1 MMEIQDK
8 NEIIAQ
14 VTFNTI
20 KKMDGNLKTL
30 TEFGYFTYFITVDQD
45 SNFCMGFKSED
56 FNKIY
61 EYSGK
66 TYIENEFKDY
76 IIALNEDLGGE
87 KWPIVLKA
95 PLKDYD
101 LLNKLKKEKK
111 EKKEKKDLSE
121 EEKKQ
126 AEELKK
132 EKKDL
137 SEEEKKQVEELK
149 KKLENYAKV
158 TSEKFS
164 LFRVKLYASVIQ
176 QMLED
181 VKNKKPTKLFSYHL
195 NRDNILYIL
204 PSEDRVELIYGI
216 TFLQDTDISLAKV
229 FLQELEEAKRHVKNC
244 LDAKVY
250 VKTDKDI
257 PNDITKIDLPGNYS
271 NGLVVFNLYIKDIT
285 QIVKK
290 LNYFVNFRQYLQFHI
305 HSIKT
310 FLHIRMN
317 RKGKEIENKLN
328 SCKIVPDEYI
338 KKLETLN
345 FYVALKKKDEQQ
357 KLFAT
362 ETKKINV

>member
-1 MMEIQDK
+1 MEIQDK

-14 VTFNTI
+14 ITFNTI
-20 KKMDGNLKTL
+20 KKMKGNLKIL
-30 TEFGYFTYFITVDQD
+30 TEFGYFTYYITFDQD
-45 SNFCMGFKSED
+45 NNFCMGFQSED

-76 IIALNEDLGGE
+76 IIAPNEDLGGK

-101 LLNKLKKEKK
+101 LLNKK
-111 EKKEKKDLSE
+111 KKDLSE

-126 AEELKK
+126 A
-132 EKKDL
+132 
-137 SEEEKKQVEELK
+137 EELK

-290 LNYFVNFRQYLQFHI
+290 LNYFVNFRQYIQFHI

>member
-1 MMEIQDK
+1 MEIQDK

-14 VTFNTI
+14 ITYNSI
-20 KKMDGNLKTL
+20 KKMEGNLKTL
-30 TEFGYFTYFITVDQD
+30 SEFGYFTYFITFDD
-45 SNFCMGFKSED
+45 NCFCMGFESED

-61 EYSGK
+61 DYSGK

-76 IIALNEDLGGE
+76 KVSTNEELGGR

-95 PLKDYD
+95 PLNDYEK
-101 LLNKLKKEKK
+101 LNKKKKN
-111 EKKEKKDLSE
+111 LSE
-121 EEKKQ
+121 EEKKEI
-126 AEELKK
+126 EEL
-132 EKKDL
+132 E
-137 SEEEKKQVEELK
+137 
-149 KKLENYAKV
+149 KKLESYAKV

-195 NRDNILYIL
+195 NKDNILYIF

-216 TFLQDTDISLAKV
+216 TFSQDTDISLAKV

-290 LNYFVNFRQYLQFHI
+290 LNYFVNFRQYIQFHI

-357 KLFAT
+357 KIFAT

>member
-14 VTFNTI
+14 ITFNSI
-20 KKMDGNLKTL
+20 KKMEGNLKTL
-30 TEFGYFTYFITVDQD
+30 TEFGYFTYYITFDQD
-45 SNFCMGFKSED
+45 NNFCMGFQSED

-76 IIALNEDLGGE
+76 IIAPNEDLGGK

-101 LLNKLKKEKK
+101 LLNKK
-111 EKKEKKDLSE
+111 KKDLSE

-126 AEELKK
+126 A
-132 EKKDL
+132 
-137 SEEEKKQVEELK
+137 EELK

-216 TFLQDTDISLAKV
+216 TFLQDTDISIAKV

-271 NGLVVFNLYIKDIT
+271 NSLVVVNLYIKDIT

-290 LNYFVNFRQYLQFHI
+290 LNYFVNFRQYIQFHI

>member
-101 LLNKLKKEKK
+101 LLNKK
-111 EKKEKKDLSE
+111 
-121 EEKKQ
+121 
-126 AEELKK
+126 
-132 EKKDL
+132 KKDL

-290 LNYFVNFRQYLQFHI
+290 LNYFVNFRQYIQFHI

>member
-14 VTFNTI
+14 ITFNSI
-20 KKMDGNLKTL
+20 KKREANVKTL

-45 SNFCMGFKSED
+45 SNFCMGFESED

-101 LLNKLKKEKK
+101 LLKKEKK
-111 EKKEKKDLSE
+111 ELSE

-126 AEELKK
+126 A
-132 EKKDL
+132 
-137 SEEEKKQVEELK
+137 EELK

-290 LNYFVNFRQYLQFHI
+290 LNYFVNFRQYIQFHI

>member
-101 LLNKLKKEKK
+101 LLNKK
-111 EKKEKKDLSE
+111 KKDLSE

-290 LNYFVNFRQYLQFHI
+290 LNYFVNFRQYIQFHI

>member
-14 VTFNTI
+14 ITFNSI
-20 KKMDGNLKTL
+20 KKMEGNIKTL
-30 TEFGYFTYFITVDQD
+30 TEFGYFTYYITFDQD
-45 SNFCMGFKSED
+45 NNFCMGFQSED

-76 IIALNEDLGGE
+76 IIAPNEDLGGK

-101 LLNKLKKEKK
+101 LLNKK
-111 EKKEKKDLSE
+111 KKDLSE

-126 AEELKK
+126 AEELA
-132 EKKDL
+132 
-137 SEEEKKQVEELK
+137 

-290 LNYFVNFRQYLQFHI
+290 LNYFVNFRQYIQFHI

>member
-1 MMEIQDK
+1 
-8 NEIIAQ
+8 
-14 VTFNTI
+14 
-20 KKMDGNLKTL
+20 
-30 TEFGYFTYFITVDQD
+30 
-45 SNFCMGFKSED
+45 
-56 FNKIY
+56 
-61 EYSGK
+61 
-66 TYIENEFKDY
+66 
-76 IIALNEDLGGE
+76 
-87 KWPIVLKA
+87 
-95 PLKDYD
+95 
-101 LLNKLKKEKK
+101 
-111 EKKEKKDLSE
+111 
-121 EEKKQ
+121 
-126 AEELKK
+126 
-132 EKKDL
+132 
-137 SEEEKKQVEELK
+137 
-149 KKLENYAKV
+149 
-158 TSEKFS
+158 
-164 LFRVKLYASVIQ
+164 
-176 QMLED
+176 MLED

-195 NRDNILYIL
+195 NKDNILYIF

-216 TFLQDTDISLAKV
+216 TFSQDTDISLAKV

-290 LNYFVNFRQYLQFHI
+290 LNYFVNFRQYIQFHI

-357 KLFAT
+357 KIFAT
-362 ETKKINV
+362 ESKKINV

>member
-14 VTFNTI
+14 ITFKTI

-45 SNFCMGFKSED
+45 SNFCMGFESED

-76 IIALNEDLGGE
+76 IIAPNEDLGGK

-101 LLNKLKKEKK
+101 LLKKEKK
-111 EKKEKKDLSE
+111 ELSE

-126 AEELKK
+126 AEELK
-132 EKKDL
+132 
-137 SEEEKKQVEELK
+137 Q
-149 KKLENYAKV
+149 KLENYAKV

-290 LNYFVNFRQYLQFHI
+290 LNYFVNFRQYIQFHI

>member
-14 VTFNTI
+14 ITFNSI
-20 KKMDGNLKTL
+20 KKMEGNLKTL
-30 TEFGYFTYFITVDQD
+30 TEFGYFTYYITFDQD
-45 SNFCMGFKSED
+45 NNFCMGFQSED

-76 IIALNEDLGGE
+76 IIAPNEDLGGK

-101 LLNKLKKEKK
+101 LLNKK
-111 EKKEKKDLSE
+111 KKDLSE

-126 AEELKK
+126 A
-132 EKKDL
+132 
-137 SEEEKKQVEELK
+137 EELK

-250 VKTDKDI
+250 VKTDKAI

-290 LNYFVNFRQYLQFHI
+290 LNYFVNFRQYIQFHI

>member
-14 VTFNTI
+14 ITFNSI
-20 KKMDGNLKTL
+20 KKMEGNLKTL
-30 TEFGYFTYFITVDQD
+30 NEFGYFTYYITFDQD
-45 SNFCMGFKSED
+45 NNFCMGFQSED

-101 LLNKLKKEKK
+101 LLNKK
-111 EKKEKKDLSE
+111 KKDLSE

-126 AEELKK
+126 A
-132 EKKDL
+132 
-137 SEEEKKQVEELK
+137 EELK

-290 LNYFVNFRQYLQFHI
+290 LNNFVNFRQYIQFHI

>member
-14 VTFNTI
+14 ITFKTI

-45 SNFCMGFKSED
+45 SNFCMGFESED

-76 IIALNEDLGGE
+76 IIAPNEDLGGK

-101 LLNKLKKEKK
+101 LLKKEKK
-111 EKKEKKDLSE
+111 ELSE

-126 AEELKK
+126 A
-132 EKKDL
+132 
-137 SEEEKKQVEELK
+137 EELK

-290 LNYFVNFRQYLQFHI
+290 LNYFVNFRQYIQFHI

>member
-14 VTFNTI
+14 ITFNSI
-20 KKMDGNLKTL
+20 KKMEGNLKTL
-30 TEFGYFTYFITVDQD
+30 TEFGYFTYYITFDQD
-45 SNFCMGFKSED
+45 NNFCMGFQSED

-76 IIALNEDLGGE
+76 IIAPNEDLGGK

-101 LLNKLKKEKK
+101 LLNKK
-111 EKKEKKDLSE
+111 KKDLSE

-126 AEELKK
+126 A
-132 EKKDL
+132 
-137 SEEEKKQVEELK
+137 EELK

-290 LNYFVNFRQYLQFHI
+290 LNYFVNFRQYIQFHI

>member
-14 VTFNTI
+14 ITYNSI
-20 KKMDGNLKTL
+20 KKKEANQKTL
-30 TEFGYFTYFITVDQD
+30 TEFGYFTYFITFKD
-45 SNFCMGFKSED
+45 NCFCMGFNSED

-66 TYIENEFKDY
+66 TYIENEFKEY
-76 IIALNEDLGGE
+76 KVATNEELEGK

-95 PLKDYD
+95 PLNDYE
-101 LLNKLKKEKK
+101 KMKKKK
-111 EKKEKKDLSE
+111 KNLSE
-121 EEKKQ
+121 EEKK
-126 AEELKK
+126 E
-132 EKKDL
+132 
-137 SEEEKKQVEELK
+137 VEELA

-195 NRDNILYIL
+195 NKDNILYIF

-216 TFLQDTDISLAKV
+216 TFSQDTDISLAKV

-290 LNYFVNFRQYLQFHI
+290 LNYFVNFRQYIQFHI

-357 KLFAT
+357 KIFAT
-362 ETKKINV
+362 ESKKINV

>member
-1 MMEIQDK
+1 MEIQDK

-14 VTFNTI
+14 ITFNSI
-20 KKMDGNLKTL
+20 KKMEGNLKTL
-30 TEFGYFTYFITVDQD
+30 TEFGYFTYFITFDQD
-45 SNFCMGFKSED
+45 SNFCMGFESED

-76 IIALNEDLGGE
+76 IIAPNEDLGGK

-95 PLKDYD
+95 PLKEYE
-101 LLNKLKKEKK
+101 LLNKKKKN
-111 EKKEKKDLSE
+111 LSE

-126 AEELKK
+126 AEEL
-132 EKKDL
+132 EKN
-137 SEEEKKQVEELK
+137 
-149 KKLENYAKV
+149 LENYAKV

-181 VKNKKPTKLFSYHL
+181 VKSKKPTKLFSYHL

-290 LNYFVNFRQYLQFHI
+290 LNYFVNFRQYIQFHI

-357 KLFAT
+357 KIFAT

>member
-14 VTFNTI
+14 ITFNSI
-20 KKMDGNLKTL
+20 KKREANVKTL
-30 TEFGYFTYFITVDQD
+30 TEFGYFTYYITFDQD
-45 SNFCMGFKSED
+45 NNFCMGFQSED

-76 IIALNEDLGGE
+76 IIAPNEDLGGK

-101 LLNKLKKEKK
+101 LLKKL
-111 EKKEKKDLSE
+111 KKEKKDLSE

-126 AEELKK
+126 AEELK
-132 EKKDL
+132 
-137 SEEEKKQVEELK
+137 Q
-149 KKLENYAKV
+149 KLENYAKV

-290 LNYFVNFRQYLQFHI
+290 LNYFVNFRQYIQFHI

>member
-14 VTFNTI
+14 ITFNTI

-30 TEFGYFTYFITVDQD
+30 TEFGYFTYYITFDQD

-76 IIALNEDLGGE
+76 IIALNEDLGGK

-101 LLNKLKKEKK
+101 LLNKK
-111 EKKEKKDLSE
+111 KKDLSE

-126 AEELKK
+126 A
-132 EKKDL
+132 
-137 SEEEKKQVEELK
+137 EELK

-290 LNYFVNFRQYLQFHI
+290 LNYFVNFRQYIQFHI

>member
-14 VTFNTI
+14 ITFNSI
-20 KKMDGNLKTL
+20 KKMEGNLKTL
-30 TEFGYFTYFITVDQD
+30 TEFGYFTYFITFDQD
-45 SNFCMGFKSED
+45 SNFCMGFESED

-76 IIALNEDLGGE
+76 IIAPNEDLGGK

-95 PLKDYD
+95 PLKEYE
-101 LLNKLKKEKK
+101 LLNKKKKN
-111 EKKEKKDLSE
+111 LSE

-126 AEELKK
+126 AEEL
-132 EKKDL
+132 E
-137 SEEEKKQVEELK
+137 

-164 LFRVKLYASVIQ
+164 IFRVKLYASVIQ

-271 NGLVVFNLYIKDIT
+271 NGLVVFNLYIKDLT

-290 LNYFVNFRQYLQFHI
+290 LNYFVNFRQYIQFHI

-357 KLFAT
+357 KIFAT

>member
-14 VTFNTI
+14 ITFNSI
-20 KKMDGNLKTL
+20 KKREANVKTL
-30 TEFGYFTYFITVDQD
+30 TEFGYFTYFITFDRD

-101 LLNKLKKEKK
+101 LLKKL
-111 EKKEKKDLSE
+111 KKEKKDLSE

-126 AEELKK
+126 AKELKK
-132 EKKDL
+132 EKKEL

-290 LNYFVNFRQYLQFHI
+290 LNYFVNFRQYIQFHI

>member
-14 VTFNTI
+14 ITFNTI
-20 KKMDGNLKTL
+20 KKMKGNLKIL
-30 TEFGYFTYFITVDQD
+30 TEFGYFTYYITFDQD
-45 SNFCMGFKSED
+45 NNFCMGFQSED

-76 IIALNEDLGGE
+76 IIAPNEDLGGK

-101 LLNKLKKEKK
+101 LLNKK
-111 EKKEKKDLSE
+111 KKDLSE

-126 AEELKK
+126 A
-132 EKKDL
+132 
-137 SEEEKKQVEELK
+137 EELK

-290 LNYFVNFRQYLQFHI
+290 LNYFVNFRQYIQFHI

>member
-14 VTFNTI
+14 ITFNSI
-20 KKMDGNLKTL
+20 KKMEGNIKTL
-30 TEFGYFTYFITVDQD
+30 TEFGYFTYYITFDQD
-45 SNFCMGFKSED
+45 SNFCMGFESED

-76 IIALNEDLGGE
+76 IIAPNEDLGGK

-101 LLNKLKKEKK
+101 LLNKK
-111 EKKEKKDLSE
+111 KKDLSE

-126 AEELKK
+126 AEELA
-132 EKKDL
+132 
-137 SEEEKKQVEELK
+137 

-290 LNYFVNFRQYLQFHI
+290 LNYFVNFRQYIQFHI

>member
-1 MMEIQDK
+1 MEIQDK

-14 VTFNTI
+14 ITFNSI
-20 KKMDGNLKTL
+20 KKMEGNLKTL
-30 TEFGYFTYFITVDQD
+30 TEFGYFTYYITFDQD

-126 AEELKK
+126 A
-132 EKKDL
+132 
-137 SEEEKKQVEELK
+137 EELK

-290 LNYFVNFRQYLQFHI
+290 LNYFVNFRQYIQFHI

>member
-1 MMEIQDK
+1 MEIQDK

-14 VTFNTI
+14 ITYNSI
-20 KKMDGNLKTL
+20 KKMEGNLKTL
-30 TEFGYFTYFITVDQD
+30 SEFGYFTYFITFDD
-45 SNFCMGFKSED
+45 NCFCMGFESED

-61 EYSGK
+61 DYSGK

-76 IIALNEDLGGE
+76 KVSTNEELGGR

-95 PLKDYD
+95 PLNDYEK
-101 LLNKLKKEKK
+101 LNKKKKN
-111 EKKEKKDLSE
+111 LSE
-121 EEKKQ
+121 EEKKEI
-126 AEELKK
+126 EEL
-132 EKKDL
+132 E
-137 SEEEKKQVEELK
+137 
-149 KKLENYAKV
+149 KKLESYAKV

-195 NRDNILYIL
+195 NKDNILYIF

-216 TFLQDTDISLAKV
+216 TFSQDTDISLAKV

-290 LNYFVNFRQYLQFHI
+290 LNYFVNFRQYIQFHI

-357 KLFAT
+357 KIFAT
-362 ETKKINV
+362 ESKKINV

>member
-1 MMEIQDK
+1 MEIQDK

-14 VTFNTI
+14 ITYNSI
-20 KKMDGNLKTL
+20 KKMEGNLKTL
-30 TEFGYFTYFITVDQD
+30 SEFGYFTYFITFDD
-45 SNFCMGFKSED
+45 NCFCMGFESED

-61 EYSGK
+61 DYSGK

-76 IIALNEDLGGE
+76 KVSTNEELGGR

-95 PLKDYD
+95 PLNDYEK
-101 LLNKLKKEKK
+101 LNKKKKN
-111 EKKEKKDLSE
+111 LSE
-121 EEKKQ
+121 EEKKEI
-126 AEELKK
+126 EEL
-132 EKKDL
+132 E
-137 SEEEKKQVEELK
+137 
-149 KKLENYAKV
+149 KKLESYAKV

-290 LNYFVNFRQYLQFHI
+290 LNYFVNFRQYIQFHI

-357 KLFAT
+357 KIFAT

>member
-14 VTFNTI
+14 ITFNSI
-20 KKMDGNLKTL
+20 KKMEGNIKTI
-30 TEFGYFTYFITVDQD
+30 TEFGYFTYYITFDQD
-45 SNFCMGFKSED
+45 SNFCMGFESED

-76 IIALNEDLGGE
+76 IIAPNEDLGGK

-101 LLNKLKKEKK
+101 LLNKK
-111 EKKEKKDLSE
+111 KKDLSE

-126 AEELKK
+126 AEELA
-132 EKKDL
+132 
-137 SEEEKKQVEELK
+137 

-195 NRDNILYIL
+195 HRDNILYIL

-290 LNYFVNFRQYLQFHI
+290 LNYFVNFRQYIQFHI

>member
-14 VTFNTI
+14 ITFNTI
-20 KKMDGNLKTL
+20 KKMKGNLKIL
-30 TEFGYFTYFITVDQD
+30 TEFGYFTYYITVDQD

-76 IIALNEDLGGE
+76 IIAPNEDLGGK

-101 LLNKLKKEKK
+101 LLNKK
-111 EKKEKKDLSE
+111 
-121 EEKKQ
+121 
-126 AEELKK
+126 
-132 EKKDL
+132 KKDL

-290 LNYFVNFRQYLQFHI
+290 LNYFVNFRQYIQFHI

>member
-1 MMEIQDK
+1 MEIQDK

-14 VTFNTI
+14 ITFNSI
-20 KKMDGNLKTL
+20 KKMEGNLKTL
-30 TEFGYFTYFITVDQD
+30 TEFGYFTYFITFDQD
-45 SNFCMGFKSED
+45 SNFCMGFESED

-76 IIALNEDLGGE
+76 IIAPNEDLGGK

-95 PLKDYD
+95 PLKEYE
-101 LLNKLKKEKK
+101 LLNKKKKN
-111 EKKEKKDLSE
+111 LSE

-126 AEELKK
+126 AEEL
-132 EKKDL
+132 E
-137 SEEEKKQVEELK
+137 

-290 LNYFVNFRQYLQFHI
+290 LNYFVNFRQYIQFHI

-357 KLFAT
+357 KIFAT

>member
-14 VTFNTI
+14 ITFNSI
-20 KKMDGNLKTL
+20 KKMEGNIKTL
-30 TEFGYFTYFITVDQD
+30 TEFGYFTYYITFDQD

-76 IIALNEDLGGE
+76 IIAPNEDLGGK

-101 LLNKLKKEKK
+101 LLNKK
-111 EKKEKKDLSE
+111 KKDLSE

-126 AEELKK
+126 AEELA
-132 EKKDL
+132 
-137 SEEEKKQVEELK
+137 

-290 LNYFVNFRQYLQFHI
+290 LNYFVNFRQYIQFHI

>member
-1 MMEIQDK
+1 MEIQDK

-14 VTFNTI
+14 ITFNTI
-20 KKMDGNLKTL
+20 KKMKGNLKIL
-30 TEFGYFTYFITVDQD
+30 TEFGYFTYYITFDQD
-45 SNFCMGFKSED
+45 NNFCMGFQSED

-111 EKKEKKDLSE
+111 E
-121 EEKKQ
+121 
-126 AEELKK
+126 KK

-290 LNYFVNFRQYLQFHI
+290 LNYFVNFRQYIQFHI

>member
-14 VTFNTI
+14 ITYNSI
-20 KKMDGNLKTL
+20 KKMEGNLKTL
-30 TEFGYFTYFITVDQD
+30 SEFGYFTYFITFDD
-45 SNFCMGFKSED
+45 NCFCMGFESED

-61 EYSGK
+61 DYSGK

-76 IIALNEDLGGE
+76 KVSTNEELGGR

-95 PLKDYD
+95 PLNDYEK
-101 LLNKLKKEKK
+101 LNKKKKN
-111 EKKEKKDLSE
+111 LSE
-121 EEKKQ
+121 EEKKEI
-126 AEELKK
+126 EEL
-132 EKKDL
+132 E
-137 SEEEKKQVEELK
+137 
-149 KKLENYAKV
+149 KKLESYAKV

-195 NRDNILYIL
+195 NKDNILYIF

-216 TFLQDTDISLAKV
+216 TFSQDTDISLAKV

-290 LNYFVNFRQYLQFHI
+290 LNYFVNFRQYIQFHI

-357 KLFAT
+357 KIFAT

>member
-1 MMEIQDK
+1 MEIQDK

-14 VTFNTI
+14 ITYNSI
-20 KKMDGNLKTL
+20 KKMEGNLKTL
-30 TEFGYFTYFITVDQD
+30 TEFGYFTYFITFDQD
-45 SNFCMGFKSED
+45 SNFCMGFESED

-66 TYIENEFKDY
+66 NYIETEFKDY
-76 IIALNEDLGGE
+76 IIAPNEDLGGK

-95 PLKDYD
+95 SLADYA
-101 LLNKLKKEKK
+101 LLNKKKKN
-111 EKKEKKDLSE
+111 LTE
-121 EEKKQ
+121 EEKKL
-126 AEELKK
+126 AEEL
-132 EKKDL
+132 
-137 SEEEKKQVEELK
+137 EEK
-149 KKLENYAKV
+149 LEKYAKV

-181 VKNKKPTKLFSYHL
+181 VKAKKPTKLFSYHL
-195 NRDNILYIL
+195 NKDNILYIL

-216 TFLQDTDISLAKV
+216 TFSQDTDISLAKV

-290 LNYFVNFRQYLQFHI
+290 LNYFVNFRQYIQFHI

-357 KLFAT
+357 KIFAT
-362 ETKKINV
+362 ESKKINV

>member
-14 VTFNTI
+14 ITYNSI
-20 KKMDGNLKTL
+20 KKMEGNLKTL
-30 TEFGYFTYFITVDQD
+30 SEFGYFTYFITFDD
-45 SNFCMGFKSED
+45 NCFCMGFESED

-61 EYSGK
+61 DYSGK

-76 IIALNEDLGGE
+76 KVSTNEELGGR

-95 PLKDYD
+95 PLNDYEK
-101 LLNKLKKEKK
+101 LNKKKKN
-111 EKKEKKDLSE
+111 LSE
-121 EEKKQ
+121 EEKKEI
-126 AEELKK
+126 EEL
-132 EKKDL
+132 E
-137 SEEEKKQVEELK
+137 
-149 KKLENYAKV
+149 KKLESYAKV

-290 LNYFVNFRQYLQFHI
+290 LNYFVNFRQYIQFHI

>member
-14 VTFNTI
+14 ITFNSI
-20 KKMDGNLKTL
+20 KKMEGNLKTL
-30 TEFGYFTYFITVDQD
+30 NEFGYFTYYITFDQD
-45 SNFCMGFKSED
+45 NNFCMGFQSED

-76 IIALNEDLGGE
+76 IIAPNEDLGGK

-101 LLNKLKKEKK
+101 LLNKK
-111 EKKEKKDLSE
+111 KKDLSE

-290 LNYFVNFRQYLQFHI
+290 LNYFVNFRQYIQFHI

>member
-1 MMEIQDK
+1 MEIQDK

-14 VTFNTI
+14 ITFKKI
-20 KKMDGNLKTL
+20 KKMKGNLKIL
-30 TEFGYFTYFITVDQD
+30 TEFGYFTYYITVDQD

-132 EKKDL
+132 
-137 SEEEKKQVEELK
+137 
-149 KKLENYAKV
+149 KLENYAKV

-204 PSEDRVELIYGI
+204 PSEDGVELIYGI

-290 LNYFVNFRQYLQFHI
+290 LNYFVNFRQYIQFHI

-357 KLFAT
+357 KIFAKKK
-362 ETKKINV
+362 KKINV

>member
-14 VTFNTI
+14 ITFNSI
-20 KKMDGNLKTL
+20 KKMEGNIKTL

-76 IIALNEDLGGE
+76 IIAPNEDLGGK

-101 LLNKLKKEKK
+101 LLNKK
-111 EKKEKKDLSE
+111 KKDLSE

-126 AEELKK
+126 A
-132 EKKDL
+132 
-137 SEEEKKQVEELK
+137 EELK

-290 LNYFVNFRQYLQFHI
+290 LNYFVNFRQYIQFHI

>member
-14 VTFNTI
+14 ITFNSI
-20 KKMDGNLKTL
+20 KKREANVKTL
-30 TEFGYFTYFITVDQD
+30 TEFGYFTYYITFDQD
-45 SNFCMGFKSED
+45 SNFCMGFESED

-76 IIALNEDLGGE
+76 IISLNEDLGGE

-101 LLNKLKKEKK
+101 LLNKK
-111 EKKEKKDLSE
+111 KKDLSE

-126 AEELKK
+126 AEELA
-132 EKKDL
+132 
-137 SEEEKKQVEELK
+137 

-290 LNYFVNFRQYLQFHI
+290 LNYFVNFRQYIQFHI

>member
-14 VTFNTI
+14 ITFNSI
-20 KKMDGNLKTL
+20 KKMEGNLKTL
-30 TEFGYFTYFITVDQD
+30 TEFGYFTYFITFDQD
-45 SNFCMGFKSED
+45 SNFCMGFESED

-76 IIALNEDLGGE
+76 IIAPNEDLGGK

-95 PLKDYD
+95 PLKEYE
-101 LLNKLKKEKK
+101 LLNKKKKN
-111 EKKEKKDLSE
+111 LSE

-126 AEELKK
+126 AEEL
-132 EKKDL
+132 EKN
-137 SEEEKKQVEELK
+137 
-149 KKLENYAKV
+149 LENYAKV

-181 VKNKKPTKLFSYHL
+181 VKSKKPTKLFSYHL

-290 LNYFVNFRQYLQFHI
+290 LNYFVNFRQYIQFHI

-357 KLFAT
+357 KIFAT